1 MGVWGMA
8 SYRVIAEAKESRCP
22 FVGVG
27 DRMVVEGT
35 MVNMDQTTSICTV
48 ALSAIQYSLFMM
60 GKAQDTREYGRPEV
74 YELQCPDP
82 NDRVVFQVSREPID

>member
-1 MGVWGMA
+1 MA
-8 SYRVIAEAKESRCP
+8 SYRVVAEAKDSRCP
-22 FVGVG
+22 FVKVG

-35 MVNMDQTTSICTV
+35 MVDLEQTTSICTV

-60 GKAQDTREYGRPEV
+60 GKAKDPVDFGRSEV

-82 NDRVVFQVSREPID
+82 EERVIFQVSRELIKDD